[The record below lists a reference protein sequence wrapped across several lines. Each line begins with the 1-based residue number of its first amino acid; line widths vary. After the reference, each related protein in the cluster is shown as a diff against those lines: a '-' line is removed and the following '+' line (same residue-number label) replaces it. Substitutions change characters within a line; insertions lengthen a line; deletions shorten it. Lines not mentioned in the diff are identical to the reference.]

1 MGQHLPRLG
10 QDVPIAESFLQHR
23 MAMAALHDVALREEY
38 RERVVAGV
46 GPRTHAS
53 FHDLLAL
60 FVNLHKVFVVNLQNA
75 VQSHKVVSALVLRCQ
90 LFQSMPRVVPNPRRP
105 RLPVPRTV
113 PARPL
118 VRRHA
123 QRVHPH
129 DVIQVVRV
137 PTPQLRVC
145 RRRRDGSLK
154 RGSRS
159 INASLTAA
167 SCAPAAGGQ
176 LEVQVRPVRLGERVR
191 VALLLGGRERALQ
204 RLPRRGFRLGFGH
217 GRRID
222 RRTLRRPRRLP
233 SLARGKGLV

>member
-1 MGQHLPRLG
+1 
-10 QDVPIAESFLQHR
+10 
-23 MAMAALHDVALREEY
+23 MAWAALHDVTLREEY

-46 GPRTHAS
+46 GPRKHAS
-53 FHDLLAL
+53 VHDLLAL
-60 FVNLHKVFVVNLQNA
+60 FVNLQNVVQFLPHA
-75 VQSHKVVSALVLRCQ
+75 RVLRPQ
-90 LFQSMPRVVPNPRRP
+90 VFQSMPRVVPNPRRP

-118 VRRHA
+118 VRRRA

-137 PTPQLRVC
+137 PTPQLCAR

-159 INASLTAA
+159 RAS
-167 SCAPAAGGQ
+167 SCAPAAAASRAAAAGRQ

-204 RLPRRGFRLGFGH
+204 RLPRRGLRLGFGD
-217 GRRID
+217 GCRID
-222 RRTLRRPRRLP
+222 RRALGGPRRLP
-233 SLARGKGLV
+233 SLARGQGLV